1 MFEVFATIVTWIT
14 GRLLYPAGI
23 FSPGNHLL
31 YRTSSYV
38 YCVLPRSGVTHDP
51 ALLNWPT
58 CCLGSRRRGGRRE
71 LLGSGVFLGLLVA
84 MISIPVRIGT
94 GKILVV
100 PIAAV
105 TLYSWAHKVD
115 RLDMNPES
123 ALVVGVVRAGVT
135 VVVST
140 FLT

>member
-1 MFEVFATIVTWIT
+1 M
-14 GRLLYPAGI
+14 
-23 FSPGNHLL
+23 
-31 YRTSSYV
+31 
-38 YCVLPRSGVTHDP
+38 
-51 ALLNWPT
+51 
-58 CCLGSRRRGGRRE
+58 
-71 LLGSGVFLGLLVA
+71 GSGVFLGLLVA

-105 TLYSWAHKVD
+105 TLYPGAHIVD

-135 VVVST
+135 VIMFT
-140 FLT
+140 LLT

>member
-1 MFEVFATIVTWIT
+1 M
-14 GRLLYPAGI
+14 
-23 FSPGNHLL
+23 
-31 YRTSSYV
+31 
-38 YCVLPRSGVTHDP
+38 
-51 ALLNWPT
+51 
-58 CCLGSRRRGGRRE
+58 
-71 LLGSGVFLGLLVA
+71 GSGVFLGLLVA

-94 GKILVV
+94 GKIIVV

-105 TLYSWAHKVD
+105 TLYPGTHEVD

-140 FLT
+140 PLT